1 VLFFAKKGVDKTLMP
16 SFQYSESDF
25 RAGIRVDFLQ
35 TRKNKNVRHLK
46 NYDDK
51 IDLNISAKRKILH
64 TP

>member
-1 VLFFAKKGVDKTLMP
+1 MYAHADFFLYKHPK
-16 SFQYSESDF
+16 
-25 RAGIRVDFLQ
+25 I
-35 TRKNKNVRHLK
+35 KNMNHLK